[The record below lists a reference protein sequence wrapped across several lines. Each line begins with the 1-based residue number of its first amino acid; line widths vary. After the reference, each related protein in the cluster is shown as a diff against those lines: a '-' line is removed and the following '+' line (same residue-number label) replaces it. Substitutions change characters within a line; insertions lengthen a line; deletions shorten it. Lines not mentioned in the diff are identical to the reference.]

1 MKKIAYLLIALTTM
15 VFTFTSCSDVPMPY
29 EQPSIY
35 DDPANNAVPKGD
47 GTLSDPF
54 NPAKANEV
62 ANALSDKETSAEA
75 YYIKGIV
82 CQIKSNFG
90 EGSYTKTADF
100 YISETG
106 TTEDAQFY
114 VYACKYEGNTDYTS
128 GDKLSIGDEVT
139 IYGYLYKYGTTPETA
154 QNKAYIYEWKK
165 GGSGGGGGS
174 DVIKKVTVAEF
185 NAAEVENDTWYEMTG
200 TVKNLKDGDIY
211 GNFDLE
217 DATGSVYVYGLL
229 AEKGGE
235 KKKFQELV
243 AKYGIANGSTIT
255 IRANRGDYQGKIEA
269 MNAYIVPTGE
279 GGDTPT
285 PTPSGSNLI
294 TNGDFEAWE
303 SNLPVN
309 WKSTSSAGNATLTQ
323 STDARNGSYSVSVG
337 FNTTSNKRMAY
348 KELNLKAGTYTF
360 TFYAK
365 STTADKSQTEAG
377 YVPITNGTAG
387 SYKYGSYV
395 SLNNTSWTEVST
407 TFTLDAATTVCLV
420 MMNPKTSSYAVAQDI
435 LVDDASLTTTDG
447 GIAEGG
453 DEGGSGGGD
462 TGSTYTLATTFS
474 AGTYVIAANNNG
486 TYEVATP
493 LTGNYGYIQKAD
505 VTPSNNKIT
514 TDAANEFIFTAVD
527 GGYTIQ
533 AGGKY
538 YYMQGTYNSFNVSA
552 ELPSSGYVWSVT
564 MNSDNTVTITNV
576 EKQKTIQYDTQ
587 YNSYGAY
594 DTTKGVFPSLFKK

>member
-165 GGSGGGGGS
+165 SGSGGSGGL

-217 DATGSVYVYGLL
+217 DATGSVYVFGLL

-269 MNAYIVPTGE
+269 MNAYYVPTGE

-294 TNGDFEAWE
+294 TNGDFEAWDG
-303 SNLPVN
+303 NVPTN
-309 WKSTSSAGNATLTQ
+309 WDGKAGGATLSQ
-323 STDARNGSYSVSVG
+323 STDKHSGSYAVNIAG
-337 FNTTSNKRMAY
+337 AATNKRISY
-348 KELNLKAGTYTF
+348 TQITLKAGTYNIK
-360 TFYAK
+360 FYAK
-365 STTADKSQTEAG
+365 AAEADGASVRPG
-377 YVPITNGTAG
+377 YVAIKDDG
-387 SYKYGSYV
+387 SVDSQNYKYGNYV
-395 SLNNTSWTEVST
+395 NDIKASEWTEVTHS
-407 TFTLDAATTVCLV
+407 FTLDAQTTICLV
-420 MMNPKTSSYAVAQDI
+420 IMNPKDKGAVLI
-435 LVDDASLTTTDG
+435 DDYELTTTNG
-447 GIAEGG
+447 GVVDGG

-462 TGSTYTLATTFS
+462 TGNTYTLATTFS

-514 TDAANEFIFTAVD
+514 TDAANEFIFTAVN